1 MAHQWPVVDSHNR
14 ASVASRSTDCY
25 ALVMAREISVRD
37 LRNHT
42 AEVVAAVRSGER
54 LSLTVNRLPVAD
66 IVPHTTTRSPWVPAM
81 TLRTLVEESG
91 ADPGLLAD
99 LADVRSSTLDD

>member
-1 MAHQWPVVDSHNR
+1 
-14 ASVASRSTDCY
+14 
-25 ALVMAREISVRD
+25 MAREISVRD

-42 AEVVAAVRSGER
+42 ADVVAAVRSGER

-66 IVPHTTTRSPWVPAM
+66 IVPHNTERNPWVPSRM
-81 TLRTLVEESG
+81 LRALVEEAG

-99 LADVRSSTLDD
+99 LAEVRGASIDNE